1 MTDQSNLFGK
11 ESSAVLID
19 QSVRSLVDSGF
30 LISKDTFEPTALE
43 SCSYDIRVGDWGVVG
58 GSGQERDLTVEG
70 LDLPPGGYAGLVSWE
85 KFKLPL
91 DIFARL
97 GAKRSY
103 SYDGIILLTG
113 SLVDPGYEGH
123 LLFGVYNAS
132 QKKHVFR
139 RAAKICGVVFERL
152 PKAVEQKKVQTDPDL
167 LQGRIPDSYINKMAN
182 MEVLPWMQISERVK
196 DIEKITSDILDLK
209 QRYQDVLEPIREL
222 TQNVDRISQDVDKL
236 TERASELRDATSANA
251 DQLRQVTVNLGV
263 ITSQLAESA
272 KAAGRAERI
281 TEETTKSVADLRVKF
296 GRFSLAVSVGWAIL
310 LLAAGAGIP
319 WLIGRLFGNG

>member
-1 MTDQSNLFGK
+1 MNDQSNLFGK
-11 ESSAVLID
+11 EASAVLIN

-30 LISKDTFEPTALE
+30 LISKDTFDASLLE
-43 SCSYDIRVGDWGVVG
+43 SCSYDIRVGNWGVVG
-58 GSGQERDLTVEG
+58 GSGQERDLTGEG

-91 DIFARL
+91 DTFARL

-113 SLVDPGYEGH
+113 CLVDPGYEGH

-132 QKKHVFR
+132 QKKYVLR
-139 RAAKICGVVFERL
+139 RGAKICVVVFERL
-152 PKAVEQKKVQTDPDL
+152 PKAVEQKVQINPDL

-196 DIEKITSDILDLK
+196 EIEKITSDILDLK
-209 QRYQDVLEPIREL
+209 QRYEDVLGPIREL

-236 TERASELRDATSANA
+236 TERASELREATGANA
-251 DQLRQVTVNLGV
+251 EQLRQVTVNLGT
-263 ITSQLAESA
+263 ITSQLTASLKTAE
-272 KAAGRAERI
+272 RAERVA
-281 TEETTKSVADLRVKF
+281 EETTKSVSDLRVKF
-296 GRFSLAVSVGWAIL
+296 GRFSIAVYIGWTILVLAV
-310 LLAAGAGIP
+310 GAGIP
-319 WLIGRLFGNG
+319 WLLQRIFGSN